1 MINLEQDNLKEIVS
15 TEENVIVQYG
25 ASWCGMCR
33 VLKPKFS
40 KLSDETKN
48 VKFIYVDGEKFP
60 ESRSLAKIENLPSFV
75 AFKNGEIVKQKTSSN
90 ESAIK
95 EVLDAITG
103 N

>member
-1 MINLEQDNLKEIVS
+1 MINLEQDNLAEIIK
-15 TEENVIVQYG
+15 TEENVMVQYG

-40 KLSDETKN
+40 KLAEENEK
-48 VKFIYVDGEKFP
+48 VKFYYVDAEKFP
-60 ESRSLAKIENLPSFV
+60 QSRDLVTIENLPTFAS
-75 AFKNGEIVKQKTSSN
+75 FKNGELAKQKTSSN

-95 EVLDAITG
+95 EVLDAITS